1 MRHIKLFE
9 DFTFADLYTKD
20 KWVELSIQ
28 DRSLLKYE
36 VWKIVD
42 IAYQPLGG
50 HVRVS
55 SPDAVINDPDL
66 NFWTAVDIDM
76 VIRFLVGVMMELKKL
91 EKN

>member
-42 IAYQPLGG
+42 IA
-50 HVRVS
+50 
-55 SPDAVINDPDL
+55 
-66 NFWTAVDIDM
+66 
-76 VIRFLVGVMMELKKL
+76 
-91 EKN
+91 